1 MSRRMPVTV
10 DSSTVP
16 IATAIRAAAQAA
28 PMLVL
33 TGRAFNDLARE
44 LGGIEAAV
52 GELLAIAE
60 ANNRPVGV
68 NFETGEDS
76 SSTAFISPRSWSQE
90 RLTGWVGAKHQELT
104 QQFGEVTRL
113 STRPNRAER
122 RRRQRGRRG

>member
-1 MSRRMPVTV
+1 MSRRMTVTV
-10 DSSTVP
+10 DADQLS
-16 IATAIRAAAQAA
+16 IAAAIRRMADAA

-44 LGGIEAAV
+44 LGSIEAAV

-68 NFETGEDS
+68 NFETGADS

-90 RLTGWVGAKHQELT
+90 RLTGWVGARHEELSE
-104 QQFGEVTRL
+104 QFGQVTRL
-113 STRPNRAER
+113 GNRAER
-122 RRRQRGRRG
+122 RRRRERAP

>member
-1 MSRRMPVTV
+1 MTRHMTVTV
-10 DSSTVP
+10 DAERLS
-16 IATAIRAAAQAA
+16 IAAAIRRMADAA

-44 LGGIEAAV
+44 LGGLDAAV
-52 GELLAIAE
+52 SELLTIAE

-104 QQFGEVTRL
+104 EQFGEVTRL

-122 RRRQRGRRG
+122 RRRQREAG